1 MDMKSGSQPL
11 LSFITIVILGI
22 IIAVRINHNQS
33 WVAPIILFSIII
45 GFTLTIF
52 ELRIIGRQSL
62 QGTSTASTM
71 SNEERERRLAMMV
84 SEAFKEDFPSEKS
97 ED

>member
-1 MDMKSGSQPL
+1 MKSGAQPL

-33 WVAPIILFSIII
+33 LIAPIILFSIII

-62 QGTSTASTM
+62 KDTPSTSRM

-84 SEAFKEDFPSEKS
+84 SEAFKEDFPSENG